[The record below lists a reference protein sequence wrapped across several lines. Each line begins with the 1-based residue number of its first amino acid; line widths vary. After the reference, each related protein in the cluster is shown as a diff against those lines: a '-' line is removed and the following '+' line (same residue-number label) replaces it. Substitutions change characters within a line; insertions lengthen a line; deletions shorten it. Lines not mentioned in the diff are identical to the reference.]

1 MVKNQLCGGYIMAK
15 KDNFV
20 LIKTK
25 EDFKKSYD
33 EYINRNFGVP
43 GKEYALA
50 PDFDAD
56 LIWMMEP
63 DMYLAA
69 YSNFIEE
76 MIKNTEAISTRAQ
89 MVEYFNRIMKSFR
102 NTLTYRVAFTGINPE
117 SIKQLVAT
125 GRRQDNSV
133 RKFLQPFVYSS
144 NIIMDKN
151 SRDTFNKAVTPDSQ
165 VLFNLTGIGSPLH
178 YNFSGARLEDQHVAN
193 MALPKENQP
202 NFTRDERVLQEKY
215 NQDFNK
221 HVVDV
226 KKLFPGAKNPQLLYD
241 LRRGKINPHTA
252 MLDMDKDDYKFIVPS
267 QDFIAL
273 EPYRLYELMSKPG
286 LNWSPTQVRSIMNL
300 IIDKAE
306 PTKSWLGDIVKVVNT
321 NKHIFLTQ
329 SEDNLKLWVKIES
342 KFAEVIKSEKDYVAG
357 IKKELEEARAEN
369 KKHSDEFKIM
379 VPQESELKKELHE
392 MQELERILKW
402 LAANTDNNGY
412 FKKHANDL
420 LQKLEQFKKTGES
433 IKVEIPEKPW
443 RLFAFEKEKKLY
455 GTLVGIINRF
465 NKYVDTSIDERIVLF
480 SEHQFDFAEKLRNL
494 SEKIRQ
500 TENQMRLNEDEIR
513 WRSKV
518 EDNNSGVAIDGYI
531 TEQRQA
537 KQKRFETARVKMQE
551 KGFVPG
557 QKSGVV
563 LVDKK
568 IRDDKIKAKLEQ
580 MKKSG
585 KYEHVP
591 PEKLLEIAKNIVV
604 GKRK

>member
-1 MVKNQLCGGYIMAK
+1 MAK
-15 KDNFV
+15 KDNYV

-25 EDFKKSYD
+25 EDFKKAYN
-33 EYINRNFGVP
+33 EYFNMDIRVA
-43 GKEYALA
+43 GKQYALA
-50 PDFDAD
+50 PDFDDD
-56 LIWMMEP
+56 LIWIQEP
-63 DMYLAA
+63 ENYLNIYAT
-69 YSNFIEE
+69 FISEL
-76 MIKNTEAISTRAQ
+76 IRNTEKISTRAQ
-89 MVEYFNRIMKSFR
+89 MVEYFNKMMRSFR
-102 NTLTYRVAFTGINPE
+102 ETLVYRAAFTGINPE
-117 SIKQLVAT
+117 SIRKVVGT
-125 GRRQDNSV
+125 GKRNDNSV

-144 NIIMDKN
+144 GIIFDKKDK
-151 SRDTFNKAVTPDSQ
+151 DTFNKGVLPDSQ
-165 VLFNLTGIGSPLH
+165 VLFNMTNIYSPLH
-178 YNFSGARLEDQHVAN
+178 YNFSGARLQDSYVAS

-241 LRRGKINPHTA
+241 MRRGKINPRTA

-273 EPYRLYELMSKPG
+273 EPYSLYEFMSKPG
-286 LNWSPTQVRSIMNL
+286 LNWSPAQVRSIM
-300 IIDKAE
+300 IMIVDKAE
-306 PTKSWLGDIVKVVNT
+306 PTKAWLADILKVINT

-329 SEDNLKLWVKIES
+329 PTYDNFKLWVKIES

-357 IKKELEEARAEN
+357 VKKVLEEARAEN
-369 KKHSDEFKIM
+369 KKHSDEFIIM
-379 VPQESELKKELHE
+379 IPQEKELKKELYE
-392 MQELERILKW
+392 IQELERILKG
-402 LAANTDNNGY
+402 LATNTDSNGY

-420 LQKLEQFKKTGES
+420 LQNLELFKKTGEN
-433 IKVEIPEKPW
+433 IKIEIPEKPW

-455 GTLVGIINRF
+455 ETLVDMVNRF
-465 NKYVDTSIDERIVLF
+465 NRFVNSSIDERIVLF
-480 SEHQFDFAEKLRNL
+480 GEHRFDFTDKYRKL

-500 TENQMRLNEDEIR
+500 TESQMRLNEDEIR

-531 TEQRQA
+531 KEQRQA

-568 IRDDKIKAKLEQ
+568 IRDEKIKAKLEQ

-585 KYEHVP
+585 KYENVP
-591 PEKLLEIAKNIVV
+591 PEKLLEIATKIVV

>member
-1 MVKNQLCGGYIMAK
+1 MAK
-15 KDNFV
+15 KEILGLF
-20 LIKTK
+20 KQK
-25 EDFKKSYD
+25 EDFKKAYN
-33 EYINRNFGVP
+33 EYFNMDFRVA
-43 GKEYALA
+43 GKQYALA
-50 PDFDAD
+50 PDFDDD
-56 LIWMMEP
+56 LIWIQEP
-63 DMYLAA
+63 ENYLNIYAT
-69 YSNFIEE
+69 FISEL
-76 MIKNTEAISTRAQ
+76 IRNTEEISTRAQ
-89 MVEYFNRIMKSFR
+89 MVEYFNKMMRSFR
-102 NTLTYRVAFTGINPE
+102 KTLVFRAAFTGINPE
-117 SIKQLVAT
+117 SIRKVVGT
-125 GRRQDNSV
+125 GQRNDNSV

-165 VLFNLTGIGSPLH
+165 VLFNLTGVGSPLH

-241 LRRGKINPHTA
+241 LRRGKINPRTA

-273 EPYRLYELMSKPG
+273 EPYSLYEFMSKPG
-286 LNWSPTQVRSIMNL
+286 LNWTPAQVRSIMSL

-306 PTKSWLGDIVKVVNT
+306 PTKSWLGDILKVVNT
-321 NKHIFLTQ
+321 NKQIFLTK

-357 IKKELEEARAEN
+357 VKKVLEEARAEN
-369 KKHSDEFKIM
+369 KKHSDEFNIM
-379 VPQESELKKELHE
+379 IPQEKELKKELYE
-392 MQELERILKW
+392 IQELERILKW
-402 LAANTDNNGY
+402 LATNNDNNGY
-412 FKKHANDL
+412 FKKNANDL
-420 LQKLEQFKKTGES
+420 LQKLEMFKKTGES
-433 IKVEIPEKPW
+433 IKLEIPEKPW

-465 NKYVDTSIDERIVLF
+465 NKYVDTSVDERIVLF
-480 SEHQFDFAEKLRNL
+480 SEHRFDFAEKLRNL